1 MYKHPRNVSKR
12 FQKNISSRT
21 KDIKQF
27 SQLYTDTQTHIVNL
41 ELTPPEGGS
50 AKNVCSNMVASI
62 WTNEFLIMTIQLI
75 YIPSPILQ
83 VEKKFDWR
91 IPLVKV
97 LKKLGS
103 CPNCHDSPA
112 PLWDKIPT
120 KFLEGIYTSGG
131 KYQTRIY

>member
-1 MYKHPRNVSKR
+1 MLPVKK
-12 FQKNISSRT
+12 KKSSAM
-21 KDIKQF
+21 DIKQF

-97 LKKLGS
+97 LKKGCIIFYEIL
-103 CPNCHDSPA
+103 
-112 PLWDKIPT
+112 L
-120 KFLEGIYTSGG
+120 
-131 KYQTRIY
+131 